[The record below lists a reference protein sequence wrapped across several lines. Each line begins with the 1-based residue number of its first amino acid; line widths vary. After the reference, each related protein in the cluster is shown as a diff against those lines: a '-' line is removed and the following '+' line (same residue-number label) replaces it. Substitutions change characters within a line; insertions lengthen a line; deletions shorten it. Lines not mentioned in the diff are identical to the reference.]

1 MAEAIDSGATQMVGL
16 ARPLC
21 AEPFLCRDILA
32 RKSQGARPNKGNS
45 ALSTGLAIMQIGAIS
60 TGKPI
65 PDLAD
70 EATCRDLEAVLT
82 GKKSAEETKDAKSHK
97 EQETKAYPGDGQS
110 RAE

>member
-1 MAEAIDSGATQMVGL
+1 MAEAIQSGATQMVGL

-32 RKSQGARPNKGNS
+32 GKSQGARPNKGTS

-60 TGKPI
+60 TGKPV
-65 PDLAD
+65 PDLSD

-82 GKKSAEETKDAKSHK
+82 GKKSAEDTKDAKAHE

>member
-32 RKSQGARPNKGNS
+32 GKSQGARPNKGNP

-65 PDLAD
+65 PDLSN
-70 EATCRDLEAVLT
+70 EETCRDLEDVLM
-82 GKKSAEETKDAKSHK
+82 GKKSAEDTKDAKAHE